1 MLDGLQA
8 MCAVWPRGVLDE
20 DLRAPLAS
28 SVPALLFSGSA
39 DPVTPP
45 SNATAAAKGFWQH
58 VELVFAGQGHTQ
70 LGEPCALGILR
81 RFLQAGST
89 ADLDTACVA
98 QVRQPPFFL
107 NFNGSA
113 P

>member
-1 MLDGLQA
+1 M
-8 MCAVWPRGVLDE
+8 
-20 DLRAPLAS
+20 
-28 SVPALLFSGSA
+28 
-39 DPVTPP
+39 
-45 SNATAAAKGFWQH
+45 
-58 VELVFAGQGHTQ
+58 ELVFAGQGHTQ
-70 LGEPCALGILR
+70 LGDPCALGILR

-89 ADLDTACVA
+89 TELDTACVA